1 MSKVF
6 KVQATWLSGTQVESE
21 AREFKML
28 LDKPKEENG
37 TDLGPKPSEVALQA
51 LGGCLI
57 FAYLYAANRL
67 EVVIDGLKVNIEGE
81 MVPGGWRD
89 ENNDKR
95 TGFKNVRFEVEVK
108 TDHSR
113 EEIEKV
119 HNLALK
125 ASPMYDNF
133 INPIEVTDSFF
144 IL

>member
-21 AREFKML
+21 SREFKML

-67 EVVIDGLKVNIEGE
+67 EVAIDGLKVNIEGE
-81 MVPGGWRD
+81 MVPGGWKD
-89 ENNDKR
+89 EDNAKR

-133 INPIEVTDSFF
+133 VNPIEVTDSFF

>member
-6 KVQATWLSGTQVESE
+6 KVEATWLAGTQVESE
-21 AREFKML
+21 TREFKML

-37 TDLGPKPSEVALQA
+37 TDLGPKPSEVTLQA

-67 EVVIDGLKVNIEGE
+67 GVTIDGLKVKIEGD
-81 MVPGGWRD
+81 MVPGGWMD
-89 ENNDKR
+89 ENNGKR
-95 TGFKNVRFEVEVK
+95 TGFKNVRFAVEVK
-108 TDHSR
+108 ADHSR

-125 ASPMYDNF
+125 VSPMYDNF
-133 INPIEVTDSFF
+133 VNPIEVANSFS

>member
-51 LGGCLI
+51 LGSCLI

-67 EVVIDGLKVNIEGE
+67 EVAIDGLKVN
-81 MVPGGWRD
+81 
-89 ENNDKR
+89 K
-95 TGFKNVRFEVEVK
+95 
-108 TDHSR
+108 
-113 EEIEKV
+113 EIEKV